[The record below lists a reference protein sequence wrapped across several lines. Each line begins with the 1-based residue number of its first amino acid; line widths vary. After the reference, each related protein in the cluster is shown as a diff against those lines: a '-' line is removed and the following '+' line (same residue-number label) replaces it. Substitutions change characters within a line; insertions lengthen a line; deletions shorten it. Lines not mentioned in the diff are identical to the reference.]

1 MDIVKGTVEPSAM
14 APVVALRVERT
25 GISNNLIAV
34 SEVLGKRCDRARLV
48 ALFSKHGA
56 PGHPSFGNRVDMC
69 RSWLHDVN
77 RNESMW
83 PLTFLGKIIQSV
95 LSMLILW
102 RESPRPVPCLNR
114 FARPT

>member
-77 RNESMW
+77 RDESMW
-83 PLTFLGKIIQSV
+83 PLTFLAATV
-95 LSMLILW
+95 F
-102 RESPRPVPCLNR
+102 RNR
-114 FARPT
+114 AQEGRKGRGRKVGAGVCQ

>member
-48 ALFSKHGA
+48 PSLASMAHQVTRPSATGLICAGA
-56 PGHPSFGNRVDMC
+56 GSTTSIATNRCGH
-69 RSWLHDVN
+69 
-77 RNESMW
+77 
-83 PLTFLGKIIQSV
+83 
-95 LSMLILW
+95 
-102 RESPRPVPCLNR
+102 
-114 FARPT
+114 